1 MALIG
6 SIAINMKVMT
16 KPLAKGLTSARKQ
29 INDFGK
35 SISGISSILAGLAAG
50 GAAGFGLA
58 KMTQDAIA
66 LGEQT
71 DRARIVFGEFAGDV
85 TRQADLMAE
94 AFGVSKQEFI
104 SSASALAAIFKGAG
118 YSKKDSAELSVS
130 FVKLATDLSSLAH
143 IPVAEALAKIESGL
157 VGQVRPLREVGILMS
172 EEAVKAYAAAHGI
185 GQLGKD
191 LTESEKVQA
200 RVGFLTNALADA
212 HGNLALTA
220 DSAGN
225 TVRSLSG
232 RLENL
237 GTTIGQAI
245 LGIVG
250 PAMSDL
256 QIGIEAA
263 SLAWTDQFGKVES
276 GSIGVANAM
285 EGQAQSVGL
294 LQRVIGKLADMWDVV
309 RLAFFGFQ
317 SYVTWGLG
325 KVIGG
330 LSILGGALDTIV
342 EKLTGMKLG
351 IGDFMKTWAED
362 LNTLSEKQWGDFQKK
377 LAEPWP
383 SEQIGK
389 YFDQA
394 RNKIA
399 ETRKVLAAPT
409 TDVTKLVPT
418 AAGAAKAAEAPKFA
432 SAMTAGSSAAAN
444 TILRS
449 QFGQGGGGTAADKTA
464 KNTAQANIL
473 SQQQVAEL
481 RKLNMAMR
489 AGKAPLDQI

>member
-16 KPLAKGLTSARKQ
+16 KGLSKGLTSARKS
-29 INDFGK
+29 INDFG
-35 SISGISSILAGLAAG
+35 SSIGGVSSLLAGLAAG

-118 YSKKDSAELSVS
+118 YSQRDSAQLSVS

-143 IPVAEALAKIESGL
+143 IPVAEALSKIQSGL
-157 VGQVRPLREVGILMS
+157 IGQVRPLREIGVLMN
-172 EEAVKAYAAAHGI
+172 EEGVKAYAAAKGI

-200 RVGFLTNALADA
+200 RVGFLTKALADA

-285 EGQAQSVGL
+285 QGQAQSVGL
-294 LQRVIGKLADMWDVV
+294 LQMAVGKLADIWDVV

-317 SYVTWGLG
+317 SYLTWGWG
-325 KVIGG
+325 KLIGG
-330 LSILGGALDTIV
+330 ASFF
-342 EKLTGMKLG
+342 GM
-351 IGDFMKTWAED
+351 
-362 LNTLSEKQWGDFQKK
+362 
-377 LAEPWP
+377 PWMP
-383 SEQIGK
+383 SS
-389 YFDQA
+389 
-394 RNKIA
+394 R
-399 ETRKVLAAPT
+399 
-409 TDVTKLVPT
+409 
-418 AAGAAKAAEAPKFA
+418 
-432 SAMTAGSSAAAN
+432 SSPA
-444 TILRS
+444 
-449 QFGQGGGGTAADKTA
+449 
-464 KNTAQANIL
+464 
-473 SQQQVAEL
+473 
-481 RKLNMAMR
+481 
-489 AGKAPLDQI
+489 